1 MTEYTLAVVLA
12 GGVSKSALTI
22 QLVQN
27 HFVDEYDPTI
37 EYSYQKQVVIEEYS
51 TMHDLYIPTG
61 QGVRHEQRKII
72 WSLPSQHSGHASQE
86 EYNAL
91 HDQYVQTGQGVRH
104 DQRKIIWSLPS
115 QHSGHASQE
124 EYNAL
129 HNQYIQTG

>member
-1 MTEYTLAVVLA
+1 VLTSNLPELNQNRSSCRRLHSHAMTEYTLAVVLA

-72 WSLPSQHSGHASQE
+72 
-86 EYNAL
+86 
-91 HDQYVQTGQGVRH
+91 
-104 DQRKIIWSLPS
+104 
-115 QHSGHASQE
+115 
-124 EYNAL
+124 
-129 HNQYIQTG
+129 